1 MFKPSSPDAGIM
13 VTGVAGFIGF
23 QLAETLLKHKLRVVG
38 IDNMCEVYYS
48 ANLKQARLQVL
59 KAYPN
64 FEFHQVDL
72 CEFEP
77 VQRVWEGSNCQYIVH
92 LAAHASVLPSFDE
105 PFKYVYNNA
114 LSTQVVLELAR
125 RTENLK
131 HLVYASTSSV
141 YGRSFSKE
149 PVKESEATH
158 TPVSV
163 YGASKVGNEAMAQA
177 YADSFGTPVTGLRF
191 FKVYGP
197 WGRPDTVF
205 FKFAHRIYNDRPV
218 DVHNFGDIF
227 HSFTYI
233 DDIIGGVLAALSKP
247 PVIEPNKRHPI
258 YNLGNPQSLSL
269 IYCLDL
275 IEELLGKKA
284 TRRLVPLPLGD
295 RSFTHA
301 NVELAAK
308 ELGYTIKTPVE
319 TGLKRFIDWY
329 KAVYVPLRIDHAELP
344 DIDKG
349 RVT

>member
-1 MFKPSSPDAGIM
+1 
-13 VTGVAGFIGF
+13 
-23 QLAETLLKHKLRVVG
+23 
-38 IDNMCEVYYS
+38 MCEVYYS

-149 PVKESEATH
+149 PVKESKATH

-177 YADSFGTPVTGLRF
+177 YADSFGTPVRGLRF

-233 DDIIGGVLAALSKP
+233 DAFLFIWPASVYRICVSASPSPRRTETVHFVCSAALLSHLCK
-247 PVIEPNKRHPI
+247 VTAFSRRC
-258 YNLGNPQSLSL
+258 LLSL
-269 IYCLDL
+269 LWL
-275 IEELLGKKA
+275 
-284 TRRLVPLPLGD
+284 
-295 RSFTHA
+295 
-301 NVELAAK
+301 
-308 ELGYTIKTPVE
+308 
-319 TGLKRFIDWY
+319 
-329 KAVYVPLRIDHAELP
+329 
-344 DIDKG
+344 
-349 RVT
+349 